1 MPVRG
6 STGSLLPRQSCV
18 EGRWPWWLVVPAAPD
33 DPAQH
38 RSDHHAATI
47 QDLRDRLCGARPPVG
62 ERVPQRWLG
71 PVNSLELAAQ
81 CRGVLKPGAPPT
93 RCSVSNP
100 RAARA
105 GTCDRDRQARN
116 AVARPTITTA
126 ARRPA
131 SGFDPRAIHCTAG
144 IA

>member
-47 QDLRDRLCGARPPVG
+47 QDLRDRLCGAGRQSASAS
-62 ERVPQRWLG
+62 R
-71 PVNSLELAAQ
+71 S
-81 CRGVLKPGAPPT
+81 
-93 RCSVSNP
+93 
-100 RAARA
+100 A
-105 GTCDRDRQARN
+105 GWVR
-116 AVARPTITTA
+116 
-126 ARRPA
+126 
-131 SGFDPRAIHCTAG
+131 
-144 IA
+144 